1 MIISVWISTEQI
13 IIIIFFPFH
22 KNCNFLPARL
32 FTCNWMHWCALSP
45 FSLVLTSFSYG
56 QYNAEFSTK
65 LRREKKKIQFAGNFY
80 YSKFF
85 KRLFS
90 VAFPWVWYGF
100 SFAAFLHL
108 FSIEIRLKLC
118 KFTAAKRCVP
128 NEATYTQLLI

>member
-65 LRREKKKIQFAGNFY
+65 LRREKKKSNLSVTFIIRNF
-80 YSKFF
+80 SNDFF
-85 KRLFS
+85 PLLFHEYDTDFLSLLFCIYFQSRSDWSCASLLRLN
-90 VAFPWVWYGF
+90 VVC
-100 SFAAFLHL
+100 
-108 FSIEIRLKLC
+108 RTK
-118 KFTAAKRCVP
+118 
-128 NEATYTQLLI
+128 QLTLSC